1 MKKYFTVITLI
12 ACLFVGGF
20 LRSINFTGNPVS
32 LSIDEVSFGYSAY
45 SILKTG
51 RDEYGVFMPLTFQ
64 STGDYKNPV
73 PIYLMVLPVMLFGL
87 NEFSVRLPN
96 VLIGTLG
103 IIIFYLLFQRLLND
117 RKIALVG
124 TFLASISA
132 WHIYFS
138 RYAYDGLVAITL
150 VCIGTIFLLKIFQGK
165 IINSFFAAFFLILSM
180 YTYYTERIF
189 VPLLVLA
196 FLALNFSQVRKHFRS
211 VVIFVGLCFLFTL
224 PLLLTTIF
232 GADSARLKMVF
243 IGNDIEYTRNVLVNH
258 LYPQLQMN
266 SGMQFLNP
274 LTYLSHESLLLPIFW
289 AQRYINYFDSGFFF
303 FSGLNMTQT
312 GTMGL
317 GILYLFELPL
327 LIIGVIEVL
336 KKKFINGY
344 FLLVWVAIGFF
355 PASITNNEFNAGRA
369 LVAIPGLLALSAI
382 GAVRSWNLLISLK
395 SRLLKISILTLSAA
409 FSLVILL
416 HAFIVFKVHY
426 PYTRG
431 EDFMEGTRE
440 SLLYALQNQA
450 DYDEIVVDPM
460 RGVQAGDV
468 FNIPDMYLV
477 FYSQHNPSDF
487 QRVRTTSDGIDMK
500 IGKFTIRKIY
510 WPEDQNKQKTL
521 FIGSPWSLKLE
532 DVKESEI
539 LKKVYLT
546 NGALALLIVAPKPEE

>member
-12 ACLFVGGF
+12 VCVFVGGF
-20 LRSINFTGNPVS
+20 LRSVNFTGNPVS

-103 IIIFYLLFQRLLND
+103 IIIFYLLFQRLLGD

-124 TFLASISA
+124 TVLASISA

-150 VCIGTIFLLKIFQGK
+150 VCIGVIFLLKIFQGK

-189 VPLLVLA
+189 VPLLVLS
-196 FLALNFSQVRKHFRS
+196 FLALNFSQVRKRFRS
-211 VVIFVGLCFLFTL
+211 VVIFVGFCFLFTL

-258 LYPQLQMN
+258 VSPQLQMN
-266 SGMQFLNP
+266 SGMQLLNP
-274 LTYLSHESLLLPIFW
+274 LTYLSHESLLLPFFW
-289 AQRYINYFDSGFFF
+289 SQRYINYFDPGFFF

-327 LIIGVIEVL
+327 LIIGIIEVL
-336 KKKFINGY
+336 KKKFTNGY

-369 LVAIPGLLALSAI
+369 LVAIPALLALSAI
-382 GAVRSWNLLISLK
+382 GAVKSWNFLISLK
-395 SRLLKISILTLSAA
+395 SRFLKISILTLSAA
-409 FSLVILL
+409 FTLVIFL

-450 DYDEIVVDPM
+450 DYDEIIVDPM

-477 FYSQHNPSDF
+477 FYSQHDPSDF

-500 IGKFTIRKIY
+500 IGKFTIRRIY

-546 NGALALLIVAPKPEE
+546 NGALALLVVAPRPDE